1 MDKEQKKR
9 MASRTVV
16 QCDEGQGDIEYTVQ
30 VSGSR
35 VELHQQYE
43 QPYENEHGTGP
54 DISVE
59 TWVMSKAVLKE
70 FLKAAAWCIE
80 QSEAYEAAHPQERR
94 DDARTDAAY
103 RL

>member
-9 MASRTVV
+9 MANRTVV

-35 VELHQQYE
+35 VELHQDYE
-43 QPYENEHGTGP
+43 QPWENEQGTGH
-54 DISVE
+54 DVTRE
-59 TWVMSKAVLKE
+59 TWVMSKDVLKA

-80 QSEAYEAAHPQERR
+80 QSDAYEAAHPQERR